1 VTIRKIHVLSSL
13 LIVLIFI
20 DLVATIYWISAGVA
34 TEANPIM
41 DYYLKH
47 SIVAF
52 AVAKLSISFFSLSIL
67 LKFKKR
73 FKHFIFRTLFL
84 LTLIYAAV
92 FGWHITGL
100 LFLVFQ
106 TN

>member
-1 VTIRKIHVLSSL
+1 MTIRKIHILSSL
-13 LIVLIFI
+13 LIVLILI
-20 DLVATIYWISAGVA
+20 DLVATIYWIASGSA

-41 DYYLKH
+41 NYYLKH
-47 SIVAF
+47 SILAF
-52 AVAKLSISFFSLSIL
+52 AIAKLSISFFSLSVL

-73 FKHFIFRTLFL
+73 FKHFIFRSLFA
-84 LTLIYAAV
+84 LTLVYAAV